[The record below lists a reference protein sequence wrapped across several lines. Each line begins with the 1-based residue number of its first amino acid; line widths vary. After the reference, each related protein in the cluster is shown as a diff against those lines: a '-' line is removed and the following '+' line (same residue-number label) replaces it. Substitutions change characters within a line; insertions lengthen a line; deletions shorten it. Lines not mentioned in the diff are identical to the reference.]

1 MSTRENLI
9 EIIDELQSTPVGQTI
24 QGRLE
29 EFREKRALPND
40 DVFSELCFCI
50 LTANFSA
57 KRAIDIQSQLTTCFL
72 HDSQTEITRQ
82 LRTCGYRFPNTRAMY
97 ITASRE
103 HKDKLHYILST
114 LQGEDLRIWFIK
126 HIKGFGYKEASHFL
140 RNIGYHDYAIID
152 SHIID
157 ILVRHAIIDK
167 PASITKRR
175 YLDIEI
181 ILRELA
187 TDTGITLAALDL
199 YLWYLETG
207 NILK

>member
-1 MSTRENLI
+1 MSTRKNLI
-9 EIIDELQSTPVGQTI
+9 ETIRELQTTNVGYTI
-24 QGRLE
+24 QAKLE
-29 EFREKRALPND
+29 EFREKRTLSND
-40 DVFSELCFCI
+40 DIFSELCFCI

-57 KRAIDIQSQLTTCFL
+57 KRAIDIQSLLTTCFL
-72 HDSQTEITRQ
+72 HDSHTEITRQ
-82 LRTCGYRFPNTRAMY
+82 LRTCGYRFPNTRATY
-97 ITASRE
+97 ITTSRQY
-103 HKDKLHYILST
+103 KDMLHEILCT
-114 LQGEDLRIWFIK
+114 LQGEDLRTWLIE
-126 HIKGFGYKEASHFL
+126 HIKGFGYKETSHFL

-175 YLDIEI
+175 YLDIED

-187 TDTGITLAALDL
+187 TETGTTLAALDL

-207 NILK
+207 DILK

>member
-1 MSTRENLI
+1 M
-9 EIIDELQSTPVGQTI
+9 LQ
-24 QGRLE
+24 E
-29 EFREKRALPND
+29 
-40 DVFSELCFCI
+40 
-50 LTANFSA
+50 
-57 KRAIDIQSQLTTCFL
+57 
-72 HDSQTEITRQ
+72 
-82 LRTCGYRFPNTRAMY
+82 
-97 ITASRE
+97 
-103 HKDKLHYILST
+103 ILST
-114 LQGEDLRIWFIK
+114 QQGEDLRTWLIK

-140 RNIGYHDYAIID
+140 RNIGYQDYAIID

-175 YLDIEI
+175 YLNIEV

-187 TDTGITLAALDL
+187 DEVGITLAALDL

>member
-9 EIIDELQSTPVGQTI
+9 EIINELQSSPVGQTI
-24 QGRLE
+24 QARLE
-29 EFREKRALPND
+29 EFREKRTLPND

-72 HDSQTEITRQ
+72 YDSPTQITRQ
-82 LRTCGYRFPNTRAMY
+82 LRTCGYRFPHTRAMY
-97 ITASRE
+97 ISTSRQY
-103 HKDKLHYILST
+103 KDMLQEILST
-114 LQGEDLRIWFIK
+114 QQGEDLRTWLIK

-140 RNIGYHDYAIID
+140 RNIGYQDYAIID

-175 YLDIEI
+175 YLKIEV

-187 TDTGITLAALDL
+187 DEVGITLAALDL